1 MYTTNPQ
8 HPGRRQRGFTLVEV
22 IIFIVVVGAGL
33 AGILSVSSTVVK
45 SSADP
50 MVRKQA
56 IAIAESLLEEISLK
70 AFQDPGGGTSGV
82 ITCALGPGT
91 PPANR
96 ALWDDVCEYNGY
108 SSTGIND
115 VLGTAIAALGNYNV
129 ASVTVADSTDLT
141 GLTTKRITVTV
152 TGGPETITITGYRA
166 NY

>member
-8 HPGRRQRGFTLVEV
+8 HHGRRQQGFTLIEA

-56 IAIAESLLEEISLK
+56 MAIAESLLEEISLK
-70 AFQDPGGGTSGV
+70 AFQDPGGGTNGV
-82 ITCALGPGT
+82 TTCDLGGGT
-91 PPANR
+91 NR
-96 ALWDDVCEYNGY
+96 ALWDDVCDYNGY
-108 SSTGIND
+108 ASTGIND
-115 VLGTAIAALGNYNV
+115 VEGNSIAALSNYNV
-129 ASVTVADSTDLT
+129 TSVTVADSADLT
-141 GLTTKRITVTV
+141 GLVTKRITVTV
-152 TGGPETITITGYRA
+152 TVPGGPDTITMTGFRA

>member
-1 MYTTNPQ
+1 MCMTNPQ
-8 HPGRRQRGFTLVEV
+8 HPGRRQQGFTLVEV

-70 AFQDPGGGTSGV
+70 AFQDPGGGTNGV
-82 ITCALGPGT
+82 STCTLGAGS
-91 PPANR
+91 NR
-96 ALWDDVCEYNGY
+96 ALWDDVCDYNGY

-115 VLGTAIAALGNYNV
+115 VLGTPIAALSNYNV
-129 ASVTVADSTDLT
+129 TSVTVADSADLT
-141 GLTTKRITVTV
+141 GLVTRRITVTVTV
-152 TGGPETITITGYRA
+152 TGGPETITMTGYRA

>member
-8 HPGRRQRGFTLVEV
+8 HHGRRQRGFTLVEA

-70 AFQDPGGGTSGV
+70 AFQDPGGGTNGV
-82 ITCALGPGT
+82 ITCNLGTGT
-91 PPANR
+91 NR
-96 ALWDDVCEYNGY
+96 TLWDDVCDYNGY
-108 SSTGIND
+108 SSTGIYD
-115 VLGTAIAALGNYNV
+115 VEGNPIAALSNYNV
-129 ASVTVADSTDLT
+129 ASVTVANSADLP
-141 GLTTKRITVTV
+141 GLVTQRITVTV
-152 TGGPETITITGYRA
+152 TVPGSPDTITMTGYRA